1 MKYKNDDS
9 KIHHFLLDSIID
21 IIAIHRTD
29 GTILYASPSAQR
41 ILGYSPKKLKGKNG
55 IVPIIHEDDRDKVY
69 TALKQL
75 QENSNKSVRLELRLR
90 HQKGQYIWF
99 ETIGCLLKNSS
110 EKFNDIITSS
120 RDISAQKNLIAKY
133 EDLQEELKKS
143 IRLKTEQLSKTIAKL
158 KEEVAQKKRSEKDLK
173 EKSEQYCILLDESPD
188 PIVVYDINGL
198 VQYLN
203 PAFHETF
210 GWSLNEVQ
218 GKKIDYVPIE
228 NQPETEKAIK
238 RLLNGEKIL
247 KFHTKRLRKDGKILD
262 IQLSSSMFCDNH
274 KNPKGCIVILRDISI
289 LQSAYK
295 QIKKSEKKFR
305 LLVETMNEGLITTDE
320 KFKVTYANDKLFKLT
335 GYELKSIR
343 GRHLLRLT
351 HPQNRKQII
360 KIIKD
365 QIKKA
370 DGHKLYQIKLFCA
383 NGENKFVLISP
394 IAIFDNKGQFEGS
407 LAVVTDI
414 SQLKKAQNALKQK
427 ERDLKN
433 KNKRLT
439 KANTALEVL
448 LSKYQD
454 GEKMIERKMLS
465 NLRHLMLPYFDKLL
479 HTHMNNM
486 QKKTLEIMKANLEEM
501 VSPFTEK
508 LSSNYIKLTKT
519 EIEVANLVKLGKST
533 KEIADI
539 LCVSYK
545 TVETHRSRIR
555 KKLNLTGKTV
565 SLRSHLSELH

>member
-274 KNPKGCIVILRDISI
+274 KNPKGSIVILRDISI

>member
-21 IIAIHRTD
+21 IIAIHRMD

-274 KNPKGCIVILRDISI
+274 KNPKGSIVILRDISI

-335 GYELKSIR
+335 GYELKNIR

-383 NGENKFVLISP
+383 NGKNKFVLISP

>member
-29 GTILYASPSAQR
+29 GTIIYASPSVQS
-41 ILGYSPKKLKGKNG
+41 ILGYSPKKLKGKDG

-274 KNPKGCIVILRDISI
+274 KNPKGSIVILRDISI

-383 NGENKFVLISP
+383 NGKNKFVLISP

>member
-29 GTILYASPSAQR
+29 GTIIYASPSVQS

-274 KNPKGCIVILRDISI
+274 KNPKGSIVILRDISI

-383 NGENKFVLISP
+383 NGKNKFVLISP

>member
-274 KNPKGCIVILRDISI
+274 KNPKGSIVILRDISI

-383 NGENKFVLISP
+383 NGKNKFVLISP

>member
-274 KNPKGCIVILRDISI
+274 KNPKGSIVILRDISI

-335 GYELKSIR
+335 GYEWKNIR
-343 GRHLLRLT
+343 GQHLLRLT

-383 NGENKFVLISP
+383 NGKNKFVLISP

>member
-21 IIAIHRTD
+21 IIAIHRMD

-274 KNPKGCIVILRDISI
+274 KNPKGSIVILRDISI

-335 GYELKSIR
+335 GYELKNIR